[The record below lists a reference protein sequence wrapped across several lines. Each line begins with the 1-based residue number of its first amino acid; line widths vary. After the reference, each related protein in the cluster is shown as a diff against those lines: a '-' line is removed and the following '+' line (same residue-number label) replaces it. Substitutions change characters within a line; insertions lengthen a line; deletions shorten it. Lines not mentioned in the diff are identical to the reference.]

1 MLEHKIIIT
10 GPVGAGKTTAIAAVS
25 EVNPIVTD
33 VVNNDSASDKKMTT
47 VGFDYG
53 QLTLD
58 NGDRVRLFG
67 TPGQERFRFMW
78 STLANG
84 ALGVIILADNS
95 SRDPIA
101 DLSIYLD
108 GFSEQ
113 LKTLPCV
120 VGVGR
125 TEQHDQPDLQ
135 AYADQLEKH
144 GYLFPVL
151 PVDVRREAD
160 VVLLIDSL
168 LSQIEADLL

>member
-25 EVNPIVTD
+25 EVAPIVTD
-33 VVNNDSASDKKMTT
+33 VANNDSASDKEMTT

-58 NGDRVRLFG
+58 SGDQVRLFG
-67 TPGQERFRFMW
+67 TPGQERFKFMW
-78 STLANG
+78 STLAKG

-95 SRDPIA
+95 SRDPLS
-101 DLSIYLD
+101 DLSVYLD

-113 LKTLPCV
+113 LKTFPCV

-125 TEQHDQPDLQ
+125 TEQHEQPDLQ
-135 AYADQLEKH
+135 AYADKLEQH